1 MCASSCIFP
10 PKFWRGQNCP
20 LGHFFK
26 GQCQLQC
33 GIGAMA
39 RPGSNPEQ
47 RSFSLS
53 LTSNSPQSS
62 KDYWS
67 DLNHDNVHISFRQL
81 LLISSDHKC
90 PVFFALSLT
99 HKINVFS
106 QRKDSRQ
113 CKKTSKKSIT
123 ITLQMKRKIN
133 LYTWIYSRNM

>member
-10 PKFWRGQNCP
+10 PKFWRGQNWP

-26 GQCQLQC
+26 GQFQLQC

-39 RPGSNPEQ
+39 QPGSNPEQ

-67 DLNHDNVHISFRQL
+67 DLNLDSSHISFRQML
-81 LLISSDHKC
+81 LSSDHKC
-90 PVFFALSLT
+90 PVFFAFSLT
-99 HKINVFS
+99 HKIIVFS
-106 QRKDSRQ
+106 QRKDFRQ

>member
-1 MCASSCIFP
+1 
-10 PKFWRGQNCP
+10 
-20 LGHFFK
+20 
-26 GQCQLQC
+26 
-33 GIGAMA
+33 MA

-67 DLNHDNVHISFRQL
+67 DLNPDNVHISFRQL
-81 LLISSDHKC
+81 LLISSDHEC

-99 HKINVFS
+99 NKINVFS

>member
-1 MCASSCIFP
+1 MLPLAFFP
-10 PKFWRGQNCP
+10 QNFEGDKIVP
-20 LGHFFK
+20 LVILK
-26 GQCQLQC
+26 GQFQLQC